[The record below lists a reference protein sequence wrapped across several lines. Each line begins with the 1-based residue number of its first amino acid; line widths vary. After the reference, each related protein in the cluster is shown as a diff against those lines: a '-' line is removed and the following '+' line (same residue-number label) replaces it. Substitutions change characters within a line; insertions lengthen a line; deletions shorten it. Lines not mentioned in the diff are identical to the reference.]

1 MKKLYPLTFICL
13 LLFSCASPHKTE
25 DPVALSLKFQSWED
39 TPQPTGSAAYLGLGS
54 YAKVLC
60 SAIFVSGRAADEAA
74 DNSGKII
81 LAEEYHDEVA
91 YQVNREKQQMVALL
105 GDSLRR
111 SATYHA
117 DQGCII
123 DSPEGLHFEPVVLKS
138 GLPPADTQP
147 WPMGDRVTTEDRY
160 SEELLDSALRAAFD
174 SRALTAAF
182 LVIHKGKMILERYRE
197 GVDKDTQLESW
208 SMGKSLT
215 ATLVGRLIQEGKLA
229 LDQKAP
235 VKEWQT
241 PGDPRSEITIRQ
253 LLQMSSGLRFP
264 SHRDPEVKVPLAKL
278 AHMYVYCDPI
288 NVFQF
293 SVNRPL
299 EFVPGTSGRYRNCD
313 PLTLGYIVRNTVE
326 ASRSN
331 YWTWPQ
337 ETLFDKI
344 GIRRQL
350 LETDPYGNFI
360 LTGFDYGTA
369 RNWGRLGLLYL
380 QDGMWNGERLLPE
393 GYVKFVS
400 TPATS
405 WEQPIYGGLFWING
419 TGEINLPPDTY
430 YMAGGGGQRT
440 LICPSMDLVVVR
452 MGHSEG
458 GAFADASLNKA
469 LGFIREALQ

>member
-1 MKKLYPLTFICL
+1 M
-13 LLFSCASPHKTE
+13 LLFSCAGLHKTE
-25 DPVALSLKFQSWED
+25 DPVARSLEYQPWED
-39 TPQPTGSAAYLGLGS
+39 TPQPEGSAAYLGLGS

-60 SAIFVSGRAADEAA
+60 TAIFESGREAKEAA
-74 DNSGKII
+74 NNSGKII

-91 YQVNREKQQMVALL
+91 YQVNRERQQVVALL
-105 GDSLRR
+105 GDSLKR

-123 DSPEGLHFEPVVLKS
+123 DRPGGLQFEPVRLKS

-147 WPMGDRVTTEDRY
+147 WPMGDLVSPEGGY
-160 SEELLDSALRAAFD
+160 SRSLLDSALAAAFD
-174 SRALTAAF
+174 SSSLTAAF
-182 LVIHKGKMILERYRE
+182 LVIHKGEIILERYRE

-215 ATLVGRLIQEGKLA
+215 ATLIGRLIHDGELS

-264 SHRDPEVKVPLAKL
+264 AHRDPEVKVPLAKL
-278 AHMYVYCDPI
+278 AHMYVYCDAI
-288 NVFQF
+288 NVFEF

-299 EFVPGTSGRYRNCD
+299 EFVPGTTGRYRNCD

-326 ASRSN
+326 AGQRN

-337 ETLFDKI
+337 EALFDKI

-393 GYVKFVS
+393 GYAEFVS
-400 TPATS
+400 TPAAS
-405 WEQPIYGGLFWING
+405 WERPIYGGLFWING

-440 LICPSMDLVVVR
+440 LICPSLDLVVVR

-458 GAFADASLNKA
+458 AAFADTSLNQA
-469 LGFIREALQ
+469 LGFIRQALE